1 MEAAGTENGSRL
13 QKNDLAG
20 TEFSI
25 YFELQSAFMTEQQE
39 TLDTLKDIRNIMDRS
54 SRFLSLSGWSG
65 VAAGCCALVGAW
77 MAHQVLDKA
86 AAGRIAAYEAT
97 DPVAG
102 YDDLMGAGTTASLV
116 QIGLLTL
123 VAAIVSAFLFTWWRS
138 RKQSAPLWNATSQ
151 RLTVAL
157 GIPMLVGG
165 IYLLKLVETGSFG
178 MVAPGCLLFYG
189 LGLINASRYTLGEI
203 KWLGYAQLATG
214 LVNLAFVGYGLYF
227 WAFGFG
233 LLHII
238 YGLIMW
244 WKHERNQ
251 A

>member
-1 MEAAGTENGSRL
+1 MADGCS
-13 QKNDLAG
+13 KNDLAG
-20 TEFSI
+20 SGFSS

-77 MAHQVLDKA
+77 MAHRVLDNT
-86 AAGRIAAYEAT
+86 AAGPHSGYEGT
-97 DPVAG
+97 DPIAG
-102 YDDLMGAGTTASLV
+102 YNDLVGTGTTASLV

-123 VAAIVSAFLFTWWRS
+123 LAAIVSAFLFTWWRS
-138 RKQSAPLWNATSQ
+138 RRQSAPLWNATSQ

-189 LGLINASRYTLGEI
+189 LGLVNASRYTLGEI

-233 LLHII
+233 LLHIV